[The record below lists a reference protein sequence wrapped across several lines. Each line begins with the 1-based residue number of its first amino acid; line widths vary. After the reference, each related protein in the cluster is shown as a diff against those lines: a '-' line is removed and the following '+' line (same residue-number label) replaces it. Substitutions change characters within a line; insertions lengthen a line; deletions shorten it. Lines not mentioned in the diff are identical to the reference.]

1 MNRRVLGTLGRLGK
15 MVEGLDLAQGGGASD
30 TQAPGESLQKVTT
43 DTLLLAD
50 FILPLKNVNTMMELG
65 VGTGALVLVAARKS
79 RNLQVAGVEIHHG
92 AAACAV
98 GNIHSN
104 SLADRVRI
112 IHQDWR
118 GLYDSFS
125 EGSFD
130 LVVSNP
136 PYIKKGTGRV
146 SPVEHR
152 AVARHESAGTL
163 TELVDVA
170 TYLAGEH
177 GRVAFVYP
185 IGRFCELLGEL
196 HSKGLVLR
204 RLAFVYTHCV
214 RAKAPSGRLIDKPLK
229 GNKTASLF
237 LIEFGRSG
245 VFKVGEPVFI

>member
-1 MNRRVLGTLGRLGK
+1 MNRRGVNLAGRLGAI
-15 MVEGLDLAQGGGASD
+15 VDGLVLAQGVGASD
-30 TQAPGESLQKVTT
+30 TQVLGETLQKVTT

-65 VGTGALVLVAARKS
+65 VGTGALALIAARKTS
-79 RNLQVAGVEIHHG
+79 DLQVTGVDIHSG
-92 AAACAV
+92 AAACAAENV
-98 GNIHSN
+98 QSN
-104 SLADRVRI
+104 SLSDRVRI
-112 IHQDWR
+112 LRQDWR
-118 GLYDSFS
+118 ALYGSFP

-152 AVARHESAGTL
+152 AVARHESCGTL
-163 TELVDVA
+163 AELVGIA

-177 GRVAFVYP
+177 GRIAFVYP
-185 IGRFCELLGEL
+185 ISRYCELLGEL
-196 HSKGLVLR
+196 YRKGLVLR

-214 RAKAPSGRLIDKPLK
+214 RAKAPSGRLTDKPLK

-245 VFKVGEPVFI
+245 MLKVGESVFL